1 MNKLL
6 NIIHPHP
13 SKDISDK
20 IGGKENYINMTVG
33 NPNFNLPEK
42 LLNSLKATIESND
55 STLNKYADSR
65 GFYPLRTAIA
75 ERYKIKYNIKLQAN
89 NQILV
94 TNGCAEA
101 IWLTIFTATNIG
113 DEVIIPDPCYML
125 YEPIVISL
133 GRLPVRS
140 VTSYLN
146 RFELDI
152 DDILKCITPKSKL
165 IIINTPC
172 NPTGTVYTLETLKKL
187 YQIIVEKDIYLMQD
201 EVFDDFIFTGQSHI
215 PIIKF
220 CNNMHNLIVVNSF
233 SKRLGITG
241 WRVGWLVASE
251 KFTAQALKAHTYNCL
266 AVNTLIQT
274 ALAEVMNDQEVI
286 NTTKSNVS
294 LLEKKLTRFF
304 SSLQEI
310 DGLELDKAPNSG
322 MYLFPNIST
331 LYKKIPNSYQNN
343 SVSESVANFILDKTR
358 VAVVPGTAFGKAGEN
373 HIRISITGSEESLLE
388 AIERLNTQLQY
399 V

>member
-1 MNKLL
+1 ML

-20 IGGKENYINMTVG
+20 IGGKESYINMTVG

-75 ERYKIKYNIKLQAN
+75 ERYKIKYNIKLQPN

-125 YEPIVISL
+125 YEPIIISL

-140 VTSYLN
+140 VTSHLN
-146 RFELDI
+146 RFELDV
-152 DDILKCITPKSKL
+152 DDILKCITPKTKL

-201 EVFDDFIFTGQSHI
+201 EVFDDFIFTGQPHI

-220 CNNMHNLIVVNSF
+220 CDNMNNLIVVNSF

-266 AVNTLIQT
+266 AVNTLIQK
-274 ALAEVMNDQEVI
+274 ALVEVMNDQEVI

-310 DGLELDKAPNSG
+310 DGFELDKAPNSG

-373 HIRISITGSEESLLE
+373 HIRISITGSEANLLE